1 MSSYENYCIFVA
13 QKIKRMNRIIF
24 LSAIIFLAIVST
36 AQSQIQ
42 HPTAWLRADSATL
55 GAPSW
60 KDVSGNGLDAT
71 PSAGS
76 MPAAFSRMNYNKC
89 FEVGGTETFTLPLGI
104 NDSRQSDVIVVYETY
119 DTTYENALWQVQLDT
134 AKRIGQTTR
143 RILNDN
149 GQITYDTTNRLNP
162 VINYLAQSWR
172 TPEVCAPS
180 LTLCAADS
188 LPLYGRIA
196 EALYFDRRIGD
207 TAVIQ
212 WISYLAVKYG
222 VTLSQT
228 DYLDSRRN
236 VIWDYTNHP
245 DYSASIAGVGRDDST
260 GLCQKQTYFAD
271 NRMIIGIVGT
281 QNIASLQTGNNE
293 DNPAYIADGDF
304 IIFGMDGALP
314 AVSEIYT
321 QSGETYEVVGRSM
334 AQVTGNAHTYGTFI
348 LLDTAVVETC
358 HGASLQE
365 GPVLLI
371 DRSGT
376 GDFPTGETEQ
386 VQASGTDSLGHY
398 IYNGIH
404 WDTDRNGRDFF
415 CFAVT
420 MPDTTDTPKAL
431 AVDGG
436 NNGTTQDNMANDGRR
451 DAKYCASADPDN
463 RTDNEKSPFPITH
476 YRLSPNPNHGRF
488 VVEVEYPEVQD
499 VTVTVYDSDGR
510 LLLTMSGK
518 GQHAY
523 RFENS
528 VPTAGHY
535 LIDITSPS
543 ERKTLK
549 MLVN

>member
-1 MSSYENYCIFVA
+1 MRLKKYL
-13 QKIKRMNRIIF
+13 II
-24 LSAIIFLAIVST
+24 SMIIGIAATVQ
-36 AQSQIQ
+36 AQIQ
-42 HPTAWLRADSATL
+42 HPVAWLRADSATL

-60 KDVSGNGLDAT
+60 KDVSGNGLDAM

-76 MPAAFSRMNYNKC
+76 MPAAFSRMNFNKC
-89 FEVGGTETFTLPLGI
+89 FEIGGTETFALPLGI

-119 DTTYENALWQVQLDT
+119 DTANENALWQVQLDT
-134 AKRIGQTTR
+134 ARRIGQTTR

-149 GQITYDTTNRLNP
+149 GQITYDTANRLKP
-162 VINYLAQSWR
+162 VVNYLAQSWR
-172 TPEVCAPS
+172 TPEVCTPT

-222 VTLSQT
+222 VTLAQT

-236 VIWDYTNHP
+236 VIWDYTDYP
-245 DYSASIAGVGRDDST
+245 DYSASIAGIGRDDSV
-260 GLCQKQTYFAD
+260 GLNQKQTYYAD
-271 NRMIIGIVGT
+271 GQIVFGIN
-281 QNIASLQTGNNE
+281 QLAQTNE
-293 DNPAYIADGDF
+293 ENVSAIADGDF
-304 IIFGMDGALP
+304 IVFGMEGVLP

-321 QSGETYEVVGRSM
+321 QSGETYGVIGRSM
-334 AQVTGNAHTYGTFI
+334 VQMTGNAYTYNTFI
-348 LLDTAVVETC
+348 LLDTAAVQDSV
-358 HGASLQE
+358 A
-365 GPVLLI
+365 PVLLI

-376 GDFPTGETEQ
+376 AEFPAGETEQ
-386 VQASGTDSLGHY
+386 VQSTGTDSAGHY
-398 IYNGIH
+398 VYNNIH
-404 WDTDRNGRDFF
+404 WDADQSGRDFF

-420 MPDTTDTPKAL
+420 MLDTMGTPKAL
-431 AVDGG
+431 AV
-436 NNGTTQDNMANDGRR
+436 NGTQSGGTGQTSTRQSE
-451 DAKYCASADPDN
+451 DASQQQALKSAQLRSEESNAPQ
-463 RTDNEKSPFPITH
+463 
-476 YRLSPNPNHGRF
+476 YRLLPNPNHGNF
-488 VVEVEYPEVQD
+488 TVEIAYPETQD

-510 LLLTMSGK
+510 LLLTMIGK

-535 LIDITSPS
+535 LINIISPS

-549 MLVN
+549 MVVN

>member
-1 MSSYENYCIFVA
+1 MSRKNYLIIGLFVMFA
-13 QKIKRMNRIIF
+13 T
-24 LSAIIFLAIVST
+24 T

-42 HPTAWLRADSATL
+42 HPTAWLRADSAMLNAAYWT
-55 GAPSW
+55 
-60 KDVSGNGLDAT
+60 DVSGNGLDAT
-71 PSAGS
+71 PSADS
-76 MPAAFSRMNYNKC
+76 MPAAFSRMNFNKC

-149 GQITYDTTNRLNP
+149 GQITYDTTNRLKP

-172 TPEVCAPS
+172 TPEVCAPT

-222 VTLSQT
+222 VTLAQT

-271 NRMIIGIVGT
+271 NRMIIAMVEA
-281 QNIASLQTGNNE
+281 NNYSSLQTGNNE
-293 DNPAYIADGDF
+293 DNPASIADGDF
-304 IIFGMDGALP
+304 IIFGMDGVLP

-321 QSGETYEVVGRSM
+321 QDGVTYEVVGRSM
-334 AQVTGNAHTYGTFI
+334 AQVTGNAHTYSTFI

-436 NNGTTQDNMANDGRR
+436 NNGTAQDNMANDGRR
-451 DAKYCASADPDN
+451 DAKSCVPTDPDN

-510 LLLTMSGK
+510 LLLTMNGK

-543 ERKTLK
+543 EHKTLK
-549 MLVN
+549 MIVN